1 MRDIE
6 GIDKVV
12 AYFQPHRAEIEVRFH
27 TENDNYINLMN
38 RPHDIIGRLLK
49 CHPVVEHYLERFLSE
64 HYGIENVQNAKLSF
78 FNKVALLPGQ
88 ASSAAFVKPGILK
101 LNSLRNQVGHN
112 LGADISFD
120 DLGPINGVLNVA
132 RPGIAFQ
139 APIDAI
145 EAFTTV
151 ACTWLIVPPKELQHI
166 FTEAF
171 SDVRL

>member
-1 MRDIE
+1 MREIE
-6 GIDKVV
+6 GIEKVV
-12 AYFQPHRAEIEVRFH
+12 AYLQPHMADIEARFH
-27 TENDNYINLMN
+27 AENESYINLMN

-49 CHPVVEHYLERFLSE
+49 CHLVVEHYLERFLAE
-64 HYGIENVQNAKLSF
+64 HYGIENIRAAKLGF
-78 FNKVALLPGQ
+78 FNKVGLLPSR

-132 RPGIAFQ
+132 RPGVGFQ
-139 APIDAI
+139 APIEAI

-151 ACTWLIVPPKELQHI
+151 ACTWLIVPPKELQRL

-171 SDVRL
+171 SEVRL

>member
-6 GIDKVV
+6 GIEKVV
-12 AYFQPHRAEIEVRFH
+12 AHLQPHMAEIEERFH
-27 TENDNYINLMN
+27 VENESYINLMN

-49 CHPVVEHYLERFLSE
+49 CHLVVEHYLERFLSE
-64 HYGIENVQNAKLSF
+64 HYGIEDVQSAKLGF
-78 FNKVALLPGQ
+78 FNKVALLPAQ

-101 LNSLRNQVGHN
+101 LNSLRNRVGHN

-132 RPGIAFQ
+132 RPGIDFY

-151 ACTWLIVPPKELQHI
+151 ACTWLIVPPKNLQHL